1 MIGKKPTHPLY
12 NRIAKIVE
20 RKAAYGEIRHSEFKS
35 IRNQSSVKA
44 VLTRMGFEANC
55 TNNPI
60 LWTLAGTKRAAPK
73 IDKKIIMPKYKR
85 KSTSL
90 SQQVRD
96 DLLGGK
102 TIYVDDIPLC
112 RKYVIKIVN
121 DIRRLGIRVDMNRQG
136 YGVNTGLSY
145 KVAEK

>member
-12 NRIAKIVE
+12 NRVAEIVAQ
-20 RKAAYGEIRHSEFKS
+20 KVAYGEIRHSEFKG

-60 LWTLAGTKRAAPK
+60 VWSLAGTKRAAPK

-90 SQQVRD
+90 SQQIRD
-96 DLLGGK
+96 DLLEGK

>member
-12 NRIAKIVE
+12 NRVAEIVAQ
-20 RKAAYGEIRHSEFKS
+20 KVAYGEIRHSEFKG

-85 KSTSL
+85 KEISL
-90 SQQVRD
+90 SQQVKN
-96 DLLGGK
+96 DLLDGK
-102 TIYVDDIPLC
+102 IIYVDEVPLC
-112 RKYVIKIVN
+112 RKYVSKIVSQ
-121 DIRRLGIRVDMNRQG
+121 IRKLGIRVDTHKQG
-136 YGVNTGLSY
+136 YGAKSGVSY
-145 KVAEK
+145 RVAEK